1 MCASCCRSA
10 VQQISKVVAT
20 AAAAVYMKKCNLSN
34 LSEIYAAGIPVLFV
48 LENILLVQRTPITQS
63 FILNEK

>member
-20 AAAAVYMKKCNLSN
+20 AAAVYMKKCNLSN